1 MPLLNKRPKPTLLS
15 HAVTQ
20 EFFLFEPFLILSKDA
35 RSPGPCADVAPAAR
49 SHCRA
54 ASSVAVGS
62 DLANPKT
69 TVDGIVHFEMDS
81 AAHIPT
87 VRVKY

>member
-1 MPLLNKRPKPTLLS
+1 MPLSNKRPKPTLLS

-35 RSPGPCADVAPAAR
+35 RSPGPCADLAR
-49 SHCRA
+49 RHALIAGQPVVWRF
-54 ASSVAVGS
+54 GS

-69 TVDGIVHFEMDS
+69 TVGYEILAF
-81 AAHIPT
+81 
-87 VRVKY
+87 